1 MYPLLGMV
9 GFNMSPETFVP
20 KHKLPDDLH
29 DVVLA
34 FFNGQDEYKVLDLGD
49 DVWDTVTGLLQK
61 YNFAL
66 GINGAVF
73 KKDKLGIIPD
83 MVQEIYDSRK
93 KAKNQMFAYEQRK
106 ILIERI
112 IKERASQNRQ

>member
-1 MYPLLGMV
+1 
-9 GFNMSPETFVP
+9 
-20 KHKLPDDLH
+20 
-29 DVVLA
+29 
-34 FFNGQDEYKVLDLGD
+34 
-49 DVWDTVTGLLQK
+49 
-61 YNFAL
+61 
-66 GINGAVF
+66 
-73 KKDKLGIIPD
+73 